1 MIALI
6 QRVREAEV
14 RVADESVGHI
24 DHGILALIGVER
36 EDGSANAKRLAERLL
51 SYRIFQDAEDRMN
64 LSVQDVEG
72 GLLLVPQFTL
82 AADTKKGNRPG
93 FSTAAAPE
101 RAQALFDELVVQ
113 VRARY
118 APVATGRF
126 GAEMHVSLVNHG
138 PVTFW
143 LQA

>member
-6 QRVREAEV
+6 QRVLSAKVEV
-14 RVADESVGHI
+14 SGETVGAI
-24 DHGILALIGVER
+24 GPGILALVGVER
-36 EDGSANAKRLAERLL
+36 EDGERNVMRLAERLL
-51 SYRIFQDAEDRMN
+51 AYRIFQDEQNRMN
-64 LSVQDVEG
+64 LSVQDVGG

-82 AADTKKGNRPG
+82 AADTRKGNRPG
-93 FSTAAAPE
+93 FSTAAEPE
-101 RAQALFDELVVQ
+101 RATRLFEELV
-113 VRARY
+113 ARLRESH

-126 GAEMHVSLVNHG
+126 GAEMIVSLQNHG